1 MTPKTPNKS
10 KKTTAGHDESVSAA
24 QAAQELQQLLSDDP
38 LIAFRG
44 VLTENQTLRELA
56 KSSNQKFLVTFFFLI
71 LTILAAWLGWARDE
85 KWRFF
90 YINEEGHVYET
101 HGLEYPTHT
110 TAAVNNFARDIAV
123 QLHTWTYNN
132 HADVF
137 TGLMASCRP
146 SVIRDYHQSLMEGGV
161 LVAAERYSQRYEG
174 ALVHSRVEQEWVL
187 DASGRKGWRVNAV
200 VSEQIHG
207 TTRPVNR
214 EWDIVVDVEQVPL
227 SVSPRGLLCVRID
240 ENYREQ

>member
-1 MTPKTPNKS
+1 MTQKTPKKS
-10 KKTTAGHDESVSAA
+10 KKATEGHDESVNAA
-24 QAAQELQQLLSDDP
+24 QAAQELQQLLRDDP

-56 KSSNQKFLVTFFFLI
+56 KANNQKFLVTFFFLA
-71 LTILAAWLGWARDE
+71 LTVLAAWLGWARE
-85 KWRFF
+85 ERFRYF
-90 YINEEGHVYET
+90 YINQEGHVYET
-101 HGLEYPTHT
+101 YGLEYPTHT

-132 HADVF
+132 HGDVF
-137 TGLMASCRP
+137 TGLMAHCRP
-146 SVIRDYHQSLMEGGV
+146 SVISEYHQALVDGGV
-161 LVAAERYSQRYEG
+161 SAAAVRYSQRYEG
-174 ALVHSRVEQEWVL
+174 ALIHSRVMQERVL

-207 TTRPVNR
+207 TNRPVTR
-214 EWDIVVDVEQVPL
+214 EWDVVIDVEQVPL
-227 SVSPRGLLCVRID
+227 SVSPRGLQCVRID